1 MITKLR
7 AVSAEESGFTLVEL
21 LIVISILG
29 ILAGIV
35 VFSVAGI
42 TDDGT
47 VAACKTEKAI
57 LSAAQEAYYAKDAA
71 PKNYAANVA
80 ALQGAGLLG
89 ADAPTYATTTGTA
102 APGST
107 YTVSGGTTC

>member
-7 AVSAEESGFTLVEL
+7 AASAEESGFTLVEL

-107 YTVSGGTTC
+107 YTVSGGATC